1 MFFEAEISIV
11 RSRKSDLHTLAEVVL
26 KNPFAGIRS
35 NYLRTQTAAYFVEL
49 IEICTERDHRE
60 PELFGLMRRA
70 FGYLDANDPTAR
82 AVAHFETEL
91 ARIAGVH
98 DQTTIESRSG
108 VCAREFV
115 RATAPFPHAALENT
129 RDGGEKHLEMRI
141 RNIIAVF
148 VIAGLGATA
157 SAKESYKFDPSG
169 STIGF
174 SVHQFLGT
182 TLGKFTSFSGRIE
195 VDREHPENSSVTAQ
209 IDVRSIDTRIKK
221 RDDHLRSAE
230 FFNVEKFPRMTFK
243 SRSVKRTGPQS
254 GDILG
259 DLTMHGVTKPITLHV
274 KLLTPIN
281 ETGRTRWSVT
291 TDPITR
297 RDFNLMFAP
306 AAESV
311 SGISQTVAIN
321 IEIEAKRAD

>member
-1 MFFEAEISIV
+1 M
-11 RSRKSDLHTLAEVVL
+11 KW
-26 KNPFAGIRS
+26 
-35 NYLRTQTAAYFVEL
+35 FV
-49 IEICTERDHRE
+49 
-60 PELFGLMRRA
+60 G
-70 FGYLDANDPTAR
+70 
-82 AVAHFETEL
+82 
-91 ARIAGVH
+91 
-98 DQTTIESRSG
+98 
-108 VCAREFV
+108 
-115 RATAPFPHAALENT
+115 
-129 RDGGEKHLEMRI
+129 
-141 RNIIAVF
+141 NIIAVF
-148 VIAGLGATA
+148 VIGGLGAAA
-157 SAKESYKFDPSG
+157 SAAESYKFDPSG

-182 TLGKFTSFSGRIE
+182 TQGKFASFSGRIE

-297 RDFNLMFAP
+297 HDFNLMFAP

>member
-1 MFFEAEISIV
+1 MNFRPSNKRPCHVE
-11 RSRKSDLHTLAEVVL
+11 RSETSLA
-26 KNPFAGIRS
+26 
-35 NYLRTQTAAYFVEL
+35 
-49 IEICTERDHRE
+49 
-60 PELFGLMRRA
+60 
-70 FGYLDANDPTAR
+70 
-82 AVAHFETEL
+82 
-91 ARIAGVH
+91 IAGFRKKLE
-98 DQTTIESRSG
+98 ILRSAQNDIMKG
-108 VCAREFV
+108 FV
-115 RATAPFPHAALENT
+115 GIL
-129 RDGGEKHLEMRI
+129 
-141 RNIIAVF
+141 IAVF
-148 VIAGLGATA
+148 ATGALVATA
-157 SAKESYKFDPSG
+157 SAKDSYKFEPSG
-169 STIGF
+169 SAIGF

-182 TLGKFTSFSGRIE
+182 TRGKFTNFSGRIE

-209 IDVRSIDTRIKK
+209 IDVRSIDTQIKK

-230 FFNVEKFPRMTFK
+230 FFNVEKFPRITFK

-254 GDILG
+254 GEILG

-297 RDFNLMFAP
+297 RDFNLMFTP

-321 IEIEAKRAD
+321 IEIEAKRAE

>member
-1 MFFEAEISIV
+1 M
-11 RSRKSDLHTLAEVVL
+11 KW
-26 KNPFAGIRS
+26 
-35 NYLRTQTAAYFVEL
+35 
-49 IEICTERDHRE
+49 
-60 PELFGLMRRA
+60 
-70 FGYLDANDPTAR
+70 
-82 AVAHFETEL
+82 
-91 ARIAGVH
+91 
-98 DQTTIESRSG
+98 
-108 VCAREFV
+108 FV
-115 RATAPFPHAALENT
+115 RNLV
-129 RDGGEKHLEMRI
+129 
-141 RNIIAVF
+141 AVL

-182 TLGKFTSFSGRIE
+182 TRGKFTSFSGRIE

-259 DLTMHGVTKPITLHV
+259 DLTMHGVTKPIT
-274 KLLTPIN
+274 
-281 ETGRTRWSVT
+281 
-291 TDPITR
+291 R
-297 RDFNLMFAP
+297 REFNLMFAP

-321 IEIEAKRAD
+321 IEIEAKRAE

>member
-1 MFFEAEISIV
+1 MKRGIGTVSLFRATPFGAAPPSA
-11 RSRKSDLHTLAEVVL
+11 RSRCGA
-26 KNPFAGIRS
+26 
-35 NYLRTQTAAYFVEL
+35 
-49 IEICTERDHRE
+49 
-60 PELFGLMRRA
+60 
-70 FGYLDANDPTAR
+70 TAR
-82 AVAHFETEL
+82 HL
-91 ARIAGVH
+91 QLCIA
-98 DQTTIESRSG
+98 
-108 VCAREFV
+108 
-115 RATAPFPHAALENT
+115 AA
-129 RDGGEKHLEMRI
+129 
-141 RNIIAVF
+141 
-148 VIAGLGATA
+148 VIAGLAAAA
-157 SAKESYKFDPSG
+157 SATESYKFDPSG

-195 VDREHPENSSVTAQ
+195 VDREHPGNSSVTAQ

-230 FFNVEKFPRMTFK
+230 FFNVEQFPRMTFM
-243 SRSVKRTGPQS
+243 SRSVKRTGPES
-254 GDILG
+254 GDIVG
-259 DLTMHGVTKPITLHV
+259 DLTMHGVTKPITLRV

-321 IEIEAKRAD
+321 IEIEAKRAE